1 MIVSFDRLPEQLVSG
16 FKGGDG
22 VVSVRAYDD
31 DMGRILQLTVPVGG
45 SIGPH
50 THTDNCEVMCI
61 VSGTGLCHDD
71 GTEVTLT
78 PGMWHYCPQGHSH
91 SVRHTGTEPLVIR
104 AVLPRGQTGPPN
116 PRLPTQQ
123 G

>member
-1 MIVSFDRLPEQLVSG
+1 MIVSFDRLPEQLVPG

-78 PGMWHYCPQGHSH
+78 PVC
-91 SVRHTGTEPLVIR
+91 GTTVPKATATASATPAKSR
-104 AVLPRGQTGPPN
+104 W
-116 PRLPTQQ
+116 
-123 G
+123 

>member
-50 THTDNCEVMCI
+50 THPDNCEVMCI

-91 SVRHTGTEPLVIR
+91 SVRNTGTEPLVIR
-104 AVLPRGQTGPPN
+104 AVLPKGR
-116 PRLPTQQ
+116 
-123 G
+123 

>member
-78 PGMWHYCPQGHSH
+78 PGMWPVSYTHLERDDISSPALIFS
-91 SVRHTGTEPLVIR
+91 TGGE
-104 AVLPRGQTGPPN
+104 LPR
-116 PRLPTQQ
+116 
-123 G
+123 

>member
-1 MIVSFDRLPEQLVSG
+1 MIVSFDRLPEQLVPG

-31 DMGRILQLTVPVGG
+31 EMGRILQLTVPVGG

-78 PGMWHYCPQGHSH
+78 PGMWHYNGDLDEIRRKCSGNF
-91 SVRHTGTEPLVIR
+91 GTIGEIPEK
-104 AVLPRGQTGPPN
+104 T
-116 PRLPTQQ
+116 
-123 G
+123 

>member
-1 MIVSFDRLPEQLVSG
+1 M
-16 FKGGDG
+16 
-22 VVSVRAYDD
+22 SVRAYDD
-31 DMGRILQLTVPVGG
+31 DMGRIFAADGAGG
-45 SIGPH
+45 WQSIGPH

-91 SVRHTGTEPLVIR
+91 SVRNTGEEPLVIR
-104 AVLPRGQTGPPN
+104 AVLPKRG
-116 PRLPTQQ
+116 R
-123 G
+123 

>member
-78 PGMWHYCPQGHSH
+78 HSH
-91 SVRHTGTEPLVIR
+91 SVRNTGEEPLVIR
-104 AVLPRGQTGPPN
+104 AVLPKGR
-116 PRLPTQQ
+116 
-123 G
+123 

>member
-1 MIVSFDRLPEQLVSG
+1 MIVSFDRLPEQLVPG

-31 DMGRILQLTVPVGG
+31 DMGRILQLTVPVVQHR
-45 SIGPH
+45 PH

-61 VSGTGLCHDD
+61 VSARGCAMTT

-91 SVRHTGTEPLVIR
+91 SVRNTGEEPLVIR
-104 AVLPRGQTGPPN
+104 AVLPKGR
-116 PRLPTQQ
+116 
-123 G
+123 

>member
-50 THTDNCEVMCI
+50 THTDNCEVMYI
-61 VSGTGLCHDD
+61 VSGTATFTVGDTVETVQAGQC
-71 GTEVTLT
+71 
-78 PGMWHYCPQGHSH
+78 HYCPKG
-91 SVRHTGTEPLVIR
+91 GTHMLQNRGEEPLVFF
-104 AVLPRGQTGPPN
+104 AVVTEQ
-116 PRLPTQQ
+116 
-123 G
+123 

>member
-1 MIVSFDRLPEQLVSG
+1 MPSGIGRSF
-16 FKGGDG
+16 G
-22 VVSVRAYDD
+22 VPAGAQRK
-31 DMGRILQLTVPVGG
+31 RVPVGG

-91 SVRHTGTEPLVIR
+91 SVRNTGTEPLVIR
-104 AVLPRGQTGPPN
+104 AVLPKGR
-116 PRLPTQQ
+116 
-123 G
+123 

>member
-1 MIVSFDRLPEQLVSG
+1 MIVSFDRVPEQLVSG

-91 SVRHTGTEPLVIR
+91 SVRNTGTEPLVIR
-104 AVLPRGQTGPPN
+104 AVLPKGR
-116 PRLPTQQ
+116 
-123 G
+123 

>member
-78 PGMWHYCPQGHSH
+78 PGMWHYCPQGQPQRPQH
-91 SVRHTGTEPLVIR
+91 RRR
-104 AVLPRGQTGPPN
+104 AAGDPCGAAQGQIMGI
-116 PRLPTQQ
+116 
-123 G
+123 